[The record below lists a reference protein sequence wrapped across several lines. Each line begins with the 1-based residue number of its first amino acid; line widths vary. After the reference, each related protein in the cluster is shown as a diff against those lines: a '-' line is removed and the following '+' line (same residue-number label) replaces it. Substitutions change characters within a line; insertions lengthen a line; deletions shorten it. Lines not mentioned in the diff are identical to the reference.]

1 MCSSLICKFVS
12 YFFFYLFRLLVMFVF
27 SSLVVVMTTFITS
40 NTANIMISA
49 CFGFILSV
57 DIFGFALQAKDKLSS
72 IDTKDPASCWKLKE
86 VIIFAVM
93 LSLSAVVAGVSSH
106 FSSSGSLQI
115 FESFG
120 FVFLVLWVLVKIL
133 GDIQSVSIFGLFRN
147 PLYPA
152 SIDSSGE
159 FKKRKKALKYVG
171 LVRQG
176 LLVYGKIYNIYYTM
190 S

>member
-1 MCSSLICKFVS
+1 
-12 YFFFYLFRLLVMFVF
+12 MFVF

-57 DIFGFALQAKDKLSS
+57 DIFGFALQAQDKLSS

-93 LSLSAVVAGVSSH
+93 LSLTAVVAGVSSH

-133 GDIQSVSIFGLFRN
+133 GDIQSVSIFFGLFRN

-176 LLVYGKIYNIYYTM
+176 LLVYGKIYNNLLHHVMNNKIIDTLFM
-190 S
+190 VA